1 MSGLQGVGAGRRI
14 GLCVGAAAISMAA
27 GCGFLVL
34 MAQRQKAAEQQHKG
48 QDPRNTALPDA
59 RHTQQVRL
67 SRSNVNR
74 GCIESSTLTKPV
86 GNPNTKNIRVS
97 LAK

>member
-14 GLCVGAAAISMAA
+14 GLCVGAAAISVAA

-48 QDPRNTALPDA
+48 QDPRNTAMPDA
-59 RHTQQVRL
+59 KHGR
-67 SRSNVNR
+67 
-74 GCIESSTLTKPV
+74 
-86 GNPNTKNIRVS
+86 
-97 LAK
+97 